1 MSKFYRLDF
10 IYEIRRFK
18 WRFDLFSG
26 QKPWKK
32 RLKKAEIVLRG
43 GIPRISADIPRISAD
58 IRGYPGFL
66 GDVFS
71 QYFSA
76 HISEFYVRL
85 KLQNVIVKLRK
96 KCAVYFEK
104 HLFCKKYFGKLFLE
118 HQKAK
123 NCILGKYPQD
133 IRGYPR
139 DIRGISAGIL
149 RISRISRF
157 FGRRFFVV
165 FFCTY
170 F

>member
-1 MSKFYRLDF
+1 MWENVGLGKYFFSTLYSETRLKTIDLNVLILVFCNPFFSIISIRNGYFLLQMRKKREMSKFYRLDF

-43 GIPRISADIPRISAD
+43 GIPRISADI
-58 IRGYPGFL
+58 
-66 GDVFS
+66 
-71 QYFSA
+71 
-76 HISEFYVRL
+76 
-85 KLQNVIVKLRK
+85 
-96 KCAVYFEK
+96 
-104 HLFCKKYFGKLFLE
+104 
-118 HQKAK
+118 
-123 NCILGKYPQD
+123 
-133 IRGYPR
+133 RGYPR
-139 DIRGISAGIL
+139 DIRGYP
-149 RISRISRF
+149 RISRF